1 MLFPG
6 SFMQKNHSLYQSFQ
20 QAFQQHYEPLCQYAF
35 TLVKENAACED
46 IVQEIFL
53 RVWEKKQDLVGTE
66 ALRYYLYTATRNNCL
81 TYIEKNR
88 KSVVTPLNGHEAAGE
103 DTLRLR
109 EEAQKPETDFDTLL
123 AEALQML
130 PPKCREVFVLS
141 RVNKLTYQQIAE
153 TLQISVKTVEN
164 QMGKALKIL
173 RGFIRGKQLPAM
185 AVLLML
191 AFMFP
196 GA

>member
-1 MLFPG
+1 
-6 SFMQKNHSLYQSFQ
+6 MQTPSLYQSFQ

-35 TLVKENAACED
+35 TLVKEEEACED

-81 TYIEKNR
+81 TYLD
-88 KSVVTPLNGHEAAGE
+88 KSKKSPVTRLTGQETAEAPAHP
-103 DTLRLR
+103 R
-109 EEAQKPETDFDTLL
+109 ERERPAADFDALL
-123 AEALQML
+123 SEALNLL

-141 RVNKLTYQQIAE
+141 RVSKFTYQQIAE
-153 TLQISVKTVEN
+153 TLNISIKTVEN

-173 RGFIRGKQLPAM
+173 RGFIREKQAQAISILGFI
-185 AVLLML
+185 
-191 AFMFP
+191 AFMLWVT
-196 GA
+196 